1 MKTGTCTWRTVRSA
15 SILVL
20 AMIHVPA
27 HARPSGPAVV
37 RAAKEAPA
45 ARHPNII
52 FILTDDQRYDELGFV
67 NREIRTPVLDRMARD
82 GVHLKNAFVTSSLC
96 SPSRATILT
105 GEYMHDHGIVDN
117 NAGDE
122 SGQIYFPQ
130 YLQKAGYQTAFFGKW
145 HMGALNDDPRPGF
158 DRWVSF
164 EGQGVYWPRLA
175 DGSTAQLNVDGRHV
189 PQKGYIT
196 DELTNYALDWLK
208 QRDAKKPFFLYLSH
222 KALHADFQPATRHKE
237 LYRNTPIALPATYDE
252 TKSPDSDGKPRW
264 VHNQRNS
271 WHGVEFPYHSTL
283 DLKEYK
289 RRYHQT
295 LAAVDESTGRLLDHL
310 RKNGLLDNTVVMFMG
325 DNGFMFGEH
334 GLIDKRNAYEESM
347 RVPLIAYGPGV
358 IQRGKT
364 VTDMVANLDIAP
376 TILDLAGV
384 ARPAQF
390 SGVSFV
396 PQLEGQAP
404 ARPWRSSL
412 LYEYYWEYNYPQTP
426 TTFALR
432 GDRYKL
438 IQYHG
443 VWDTEELYD
452 IQADP
457 QETRNLI
464 ASKDLQPVVTA
475 MRRDLFGQ
483 LNARGGG
490 HHVNF
495 TERLG
500 EGSTFRRRDGSTA
513 AQFPQRWLRNGKEA
527 DLTDATKTEG
537 GRRTQ

>member
-1 MKTGTCTWRTVRSA
+1 MKSGIRSWRTLCA
-15 SILVL
+15 AGILTL
-20 AMIHVPA
+20 AMLQVPA
-27 HARPSGPAVV
+27 HARQTGPTVTS
-37 RAAKEAPA
+37 AASQAPA
-45 ARHPNII
+45 AKHPNVI
-52 FILTDDQRYDELGFV
+52 FILTDDQRYDEMGFM

-82 GVHLKNAFVTSSLC
+82 GVHVRNAFVTTSLC

-105 GEYMHDHGIVDN
+105 GRYMHDHGIVDN

-122 SGQIYFPQ
+122 RGQTYFPQ

-158 DRWVSF
+158 DHWVSF
-164 EGQGVYWPRLA
+164 EGQGVYWPELPN
-175 DGSTAQLNVDGRHV
+175 GSVAQLNVDGRHV

-196 DELTNYALDWLK
+196 DELTDYALDWLK
-208 QRDAKKPFFLYLSH
+208 QRDGRKPFFLYLSH
-222 KALHADFQPATRHKE
+222 KALHADFQPATRHKD
-237 LYRNTPIALPATYDE
+237 LYKSTAITLPESYEET
-252 TKSPDSDGKPRW
+252 TKSNSGEKPRW
-264 VHNQRNS
+264 VHDQRNS

-295 LAAVDESTGRLLDHL
+295 LAAVDESTGRLLDYL
-310 RKNGLLDNTVVMFMG
+310 RKNRLLDNTVVLFMG

-358 IQRGKT
+358 IERGKT

-384 ARPAQF
+384 AAPPQF
-390 SGVSFV
+390 SGASFA
-396 PQLEGQAP
+396 PQLEGHAP
-404 ARPWRSSL
+404 AQPWRTSL

-443 VWDTEELYD
+443 IWDTEELYD
-452 IQADP
+452 LKADP
-457 QETRNLI
+457 REMNNLI
-464 ASKDLQPVVTA
+464 ASKEMQPVIA
-475 MRRDLFGQ
+475 SMRRKLFDQ
-483 LNARGGG
+483 LAMEGGG

-495 TERLG
+495 TERLS
-500 EGSTFRRRDGSTA
+500 EGSVFRRRGGSTA
-513 AQFPQRWLRNGKEA
+513 APFPERWLRSGNED
-527 DLTDATKTEG
+527 DLSDATETEG
-537 GRRTQ
+537 GRRQK